1 MVDRARTDAA
11 EAKLP
16 GAGVIALRVWTVVG
30 AIIIGIALL
39 YVLGVLA
46 PVVEFLAVGSL
57 IAFIA
62 SPIVNALE
70 RKRIPRPVG
79 AFIGLAA
86 VILISLCV
94 IKVIVPIFVD
104 QVIEVLSRLPDQLQA
119 LSTWATQ
126 VAHDIEAF
134 SHSSWASGFDSMLQ
148 SVTNVASS
156 YVTQL
161 AGDLGR
167 GLFPVLSGFAS
178 QLFIIFLGLV
188 LAYWLALDYPKIH
201 REIATIVGEGH
212 EMSYRF
218 MVAILSRSVGGYMRS
233 MVITSFIDGL
243 LAFIGLLIIGHPYAA
258 LMGVLTGL
266 MHLIPVLGSWI
277 SAFAAT
283 LLALFYSPVLAF
295 WTIIVCMV
303 AQNVTDNVVSPKVM
317 QSSVQIHPAMNL
329 AALVVGS
336 TLMGAIGMV
345 VAIPLCAALK
355 GLFVF
360 YFEKS
365 TGRALVSY
373 DGAIFQGTPFRD
385 EHGNPVPAF
394 DALGDDTFV
403 QESELIPKDVAP
415 TGSAV
420 PRPDLENPWSKL
432 QFLHRSS
439 EGDAKDSKKP
449 ADTASHDKA
458 SKR

>member
-1 MVDRARTDAA
+1 MGARVRLDAV

-16 GAGVIALRVWTVVG
+16 GTRLLALRVWTVVG
-30 AIIIGIALL
+30 GIVIAIAVLN
-39 YVLGVLA
+39 VLGALA
-46 PVVEFLAVGSL
+46 PVIEFLAVGSL
-57 IAFIA
+57 IAFIE

-70 RKRIPRPVG
+70 RKGVPRAAG
-79 AFIGLAA
+79 AFIGLVA
-86 VILISLCV
+86 VILILFCV
-94 IKVIVPIFVD
+94 IMVIAPIFVD
-104 QVIEVLSRLPDQLQA
+104 QVLEVLSRLPSQLRS
-119 LSTWATQ
+119 LGDWAVQ
-126 VAHDIEAF
+126 VAQDFEAI
-134 SHSSWASGFDSMLQ
+134 SKSSWANELDSMFQ
-148 SVTNVASS
+148 SLANIASS

-161 AGDLGR
+161 AGDVGR
-167 GLFPVLSGFAS
+167 GLFPILSGFAS
-178 QLFIIFLGLV
+178 QLFIFFLGLV

-201 REIATIVGEGH
+201 REVGTIVGE
-212 EMSYRF
+212 ERETSYRF

-233 MVITSFIDGL
+233 MVITSFVNGV
-243 LAFIGLLIIGHPYAA
+243 LAFIGLLIAGHPYAA

-266 MHLIPVLGSWI
+266 LHLIPVLGPWI

-283 LLALFYSPVLAF
+283 LLALFYSPVLAV
-295 WTIIVCMV
+295 WTLIICMV

-365 TGRALVSY
+365 TGRALVAY

-385 EHGNPVPAF
+385 DDGEPVPAF
-394 DALGDDTFV
+394 DALGDDSFV
-403 QESELIPKDVAP
+403 QESELIDDDVAP

-432 QFLHRSS
+432 QFLHRSDGS
-439 EGDAKDSKKP
+439 DHEQK
-449 ADTASHDKA
+449 
-458 SKR
+458 

>member
-94 IKVIVPIFVD
+94 IMVIVPIFVD

-126 VAHDIEAF
+126 VAHDFEAF

-432 QFLHRSS
+432 QFLHRNS
-439 EGDAKDSKKP
+439 EADAKGEQKP
-449 ADTASHDKA
+449 ADTAPDDKT
-458 SKR
+458 SRD

>member
-1 MVDRARTDAA
+1 MGARVRLDAV

-16 GAGVIALRVWTVVG
+16 GTRLLALRVWTVVG
-30 AIIIGIALL
+30 GIVIAIAVLN
-39 YVLGVLA
+39 VLGALA
-46 PVVEFLAVGSL
+46 PVIEFLAVGSL
-57 IAFIA
+57 IAFIE

-70 RKRIPRPVG
+70 RKGVPRAAG
-79 AFIGLAA
+79 AFIGLVA
-86 VILISLCV
+86 VILILFCV
-94 IKVIVPIFVD
+94 IMVIAPILVD
-104 QVIEVLSRLPDQLQA
+104 QVLEVLSRLPSQLRS
-119 LSTWATQ
+119 LGDWAVQ
-126 VAHDIEAF
+126 IAQDFEAI
-134 SHSSWASGFDSMLQ
+134 SKSSWANELDSMFQ
-148 SVTNVASS
+148 SLANIASS

-161 AGDLGR
+161 AGDVGR
-167 GLFPVLSGFAS
+167 GLFPILSGFAS
-178 QLFIIFLGLV
+178 QLFIFFLGLV

-201 REIATIVGEGH
+201 REVGTIVGE
-212 EMSYRF
+212 ERETSYRF

-233 MVITSFIDGL
+233 MVITSFVNGV
-243 LAFIGLLIIGHPYAA
+243 LAFIGLLIAGHPYAA

-266 MHLIPVLGSWI
+266 LHLIPVLGPWI

-283 LLALFYSPVLAF
+283 LLALFYSPVLAI
-295 WTIIVCMV
+295 WTLIICMV

-365 TGRALVSY
+365 TGRALVAY

-385 EHGNPVPAF
+385 DDGEPVPAF
-394 DALGDDTFV
+394 DALGDDSFV
-403 QESELIPKDVAP
+403 QESELIDDDVAP
-415 TGSAV
+415 SGSAV

-432 QFLHRSS
+432 QFLHRSDGS
-439 EGDAKDSKKP
+439 DHEQK
-449 ADTASHDKA
+449 
-458 SKR
+458 

>member
-1 MVDRARTDAA
+1 MFQS
-11 EAKLP
+11 
-16 GAGVIALRVWTVVG
+16 
-30 AIIIGIALL
+30 
-39 YVLGVLA
+39 LA
-46 PVVEFLAVGSL
+46 N
-57 IAFIA
+57 I
-62 SPIVNALE
+62 
-70 RKRIPRPVG
+70 
-79 AFIGLAA
+79 
-86 VILISLCV
+86 
-94 IKVIVPIFVD
+94 
-104 QVIEVLSRLPDQLQA
+104 
-119 LSTWATQ
+119 
-126 VAHDIEAF
+126 
-134 SHSSWASGFDSMLQ
+134 
-148 SVTNVASS
+148 ASS

-161 AGDLGR
+161 AGDVGR
-167 GLFPVLSGFAS
+167 GLFPILSGFAS
-178 QLFIIFLGLV
+178 QLFIFFLGLV

-201 REIATIVGEGH
+201 REVGTIVGE
-212 EMSYRF
+212 ERETSYRF

-233 MVITSFIDGL
+233 MVITSFVNGV
-243 LAFIGLLIIGHPYAA
+243 LAFIGLLIAGHPYAA

-266 MHLIPVLGSWI
+266 LHLIPVLGPWI

-283 LLALFYSPVLAF
+283 LLALFYSPVLAV
-295 WTIIVCMV
+295 WTLIICMV

-365 TGRALVSY
+365 TGRALVAY

-385 EHGNPVPAF
+385 DDGEPVPAF
-394 DALGDDTFV
+394 DALGDDSFV
-403 QESELIPKDVAP
+403 QESELIDDDVAP

-432 QFLHRSS
+432 QFLHRSDGS
-439 EGDAKDSKKP
+439 DHEQK
-449 ADTASHDKA
+449 
-458 SKR
+458 

>member
-1 MVDRARTDAA
+1 MGARVRLDAV

-16 GAGVIALRVWTVVG
+16 GTRLLALRVWTVVG
-30 AIIIGIALL
+30 GIVIAIAVLN
-39 YVLGVLA
+39 VLGALA
-46 PVVEFLAVGSL
+46 PVIEFLAVGSL
-57 IAFIA
+57 IAFIE

-70 RKRIPRPVG
+70 RKGVPRAAG
-79 AFIGLAA
+79 AFIGLVA
-86 VILISLCV
+86 VILILFCV
-94 IKVIVPIFVD
+94 IMVIAPIFVD
-104 QVIEVLSRLPDQLQA
+104 QVLEVLSRLPSQLRS
-119 LSTWATQ
+119 LGDWAVQ
-126 VAHDIEAF
+126 IAQDFEAI
-134 SHSSWASGFDSMLQ
+134 SKSSWANELDSMFQ
-148 SVTNVASS
+148 SLANIASS

-161 AGDLGR
+161 AGDVGR
-167 GLFPVLSGFAS
+167 GLFPILSGFAS
-178 QLFIIFLGLV
+178 QLFIFFLGLV

-201 REIATIVGEGH
+201 REVGTIVGE
-212 EMSYRF
+212 ERETSYRF

-233 MVITSFIDGL
+233 MVITSFVNGV
-243 LAFIGLLIIGHPYAA
+243 LAFIGLLIAGHPYAA

-266 MHLIPVLGSWI
+266 LHLIPVLGPWI

-283 LLALFYSPVLAF
+283 LLALFYSPVLAI
-295 WTIIVCMV
+295 WTLIICMV

-365 TGRALVSY
+365 TGRALVAY

-385 EHGNPVPAF
+385 DDGEPVPAF
-394 DALGDDTFV
+394 DALGDDSFV
-403 QESELIPKDVAP
+403 QESELIDDDVAP
-415 TGSAV
+415 SGSAV

-432 QFLHRSS
+432 QFLHRSDGS
-439 EGDAKDSKKP
+439 DHEQK
-449 ADTASHDKA
+449 
-458 SKR
+458 

>member
-1 MVDRARTDAA
+1 MGARVRLDAV

-16 GAGVIALRVWTVVG
+16 GTRLLALRVWTVVG
-30 AIIIGIALL
+30 GIVIAIAVLN
-39 YVLGVLA
+39 VLGALA
-46 PVVEFLAVGSL
+46 PVIEFLAVGSL
-57 IAFIA
+57 IAFIE

-70 RKRIPRPVG
+70 RKGVPRAAG
-79 AFIGLAA
+79 AFIGLVA
-86 VILISLCV
+86 VILILFCV
-94 IKVIVPIFVD
+94 IMVIAPIFVD
-104 QVIEVLSRLPDQLQA
+104 QVLEVLSRLPSQLRS
-119 LSTWATQ
+119 LGDWAVQ
-126 VAHDIEAF
+126 VAQDFEAI
-134 SHSSWASGFDSMLQ
+134 SKSSWANELDSMFQ
-148 SVTNVASS
+148 SLANIASS

-161 AGDLGR
+161 AGDVGR
-167 GLFPVLSGFAS
+167 GLFPILSGFAS
-178 QLFIIFLGLV
+178 QLFIFFLGLV

-201 REIATIVGEGH
+201 REVGTIVGE
-212 EMSYRF
+212 ERETSYRF

-233 MVITSFIDGL
+233 MVITSFVNGV
-243 LAFIGLLIIGHPYAA
+243 LAFIGLLIAGHPYAA

-266 MHLIPVLGSWI
+266 LHLIPVLGPWI

-283 LLALFYSPVLAF
+283 LLALFYSPVLAI
-295 WTIIVCMV
+295 WTLIICMV

-365 TGRALVSY
+365 TGRALVAY

-385 EHGNPVPAF
+385 DDGEPVPAF
-394 DALGDDTFV
+394 DALGDDSFV
-403 QESELIPKDVAP
+403 QESELIDDDVAP
-415 TGSAV
+415 SGSAV

-432 QFLHRSS
+432 QFLHRSDGS
-439 EGDAKDSKKP
+439 DQEQK
-449 ADTASHDKA
+449 
-458 SKR
+458 

>member
-1 MVDRARTDAA
+1 MGARVRLDAV

-16 GAGVIALRVWTVVG
+16 GTRLLALRVWTVVG
-30 AIIIGIALL
+30 GIVIAIAVLN
-39 YVLGVLA
+39 VLGALA
-46 PVVEFLAVGSL
+46 PVIEFLAVGSL
-57 IAFIA
+57 IAFIE

-70 RKRIPRPVG
+70 RKGVPRAAG
-79 AFIGLAA
+79 AFIGLVA
-86 VILISLCV
+86 VILILFCV
-94 IKVIVPIFVD
+94 IMVIAPIFVD
-104 QVIEVLSRLPDQLQA
+104 QVLEVLSRLPSQLRS
-119 LSTWATQ
+119 LGDWAVQ
-126 VAHDIEAF
+126 IAQDFEAI
-134 SHSSWASGFDSMLQ
+134 SKSSWANELDSMFQ
-148 SVTNVASS
+148 SLANIASS

-161 AGDLGR
+161 AGDVGR
-167 GLFPVLSGFAS
+167 GLFPILSGFAS
-178 QLFIIFLGLV
+178 QLFIFFLGLV

-201 REIATIVGEGH
+201 REVGTIVGE
-212 EMSYRF
+212 ERETSYRF

-233 MVITSFIDGL
+233 MVITSFVNGV
-243 LAFIGLLIIGHPYAA
+243 LAFIGLLIAGHPYAA

-266 MHLIPVLGSWI
+266 LHLIPVLGPWI

-283 LLALFYSPVLAF
+283 LLALFYSPVLAI
-295 WTIIVCMV
+295 WTLIICMV

-385 EHGNPVPAF
+385 EDGEPVPAF
-394 DALGDDTFV
+394 DALGDDSFV
-403 QESELIPKDVAP
+403 QESELIDDDVAP

-432 QFLHRSS
+432 QFLHRSDGS
-439 EGDAKDSKKP
+439 DHEQK
-449 ADTASHDKA
+449 
-458 SKR
+458 

>member
-1 MVDRARTDAA
+1 MGARVRLDAV

-16 GAGVIALRVWTVVG
+16 GTRLLALRVWTVVG
-30 AIIIGIALL
+30 GIVIAIAVLN
-39 YVLGVLA
+39 VLGALA
-46 PVVEFLAVGSL
+46 PVIEFLAVGSL
-57 IAFIA
+57 IAFIE

-70 RKRIPRPVG
+70 RKGVPRAAG
-79 AFIGLAA
+79 AFIGLVA
-86 VILISLCV
+86 VILILFCV
-94 IKVIVPIFVD
+94 IMVIAPIFVD
-104 QVIEVLSRLPDQLQA
+104 QVLEVLSRLPSQLRS
-119 LSTWATQ
+119 LGDWAVQ
-126 VAHDIEAF
+126 IAQDFEAI
-134 SHSSWASGFDSMLQ
+134 SKSSWANELDSMFQ
-148 SVTNVASS
+148 SLANVASS

-161 AGDLGR
+161 AGDVGR
-167 GLFPVLSGFAS
+167 GLFPILSGFAS
-178 QLFIIFLGLV
+178 QLFIFFLGLV

-201 REIATIVGEGH
+201 REVGTIVGE
-212 EMSYRF
+212 ERETSYRF

-233 MVITSFIDGL
+233 MVITSFVNGV
-243 LAFIGLLIIGHPYAA
+243 LAFIGLLIAGHPYAA

-266 MHLIPVLGSWI
+266 LHLIPVLGPWI

-283 LLALFYSPVLAF
+283 LLALFYSPMLAV
-295 WTIIVCMV
+295 WTLIICMV

-365 TGRALVSY
+365 TGRALVAY

-385 EHGNPVPAF
+385 EDGEPVPAF
-394 DALGDDTFV
+394 DALGDDSFV
-403 QESELIPKDVAP
+403 QESELIDDDVAP

-432 QFLHRSS
+432 QFLHRSDGS
-439 EGDAKDSKKP
+439 DHEQK
-449 ADTASHDKA
+449 
-458 SKR
+458 

>member
-1 MVDRARTDAA
+1 MGARVRLDAV

-16 GAGVIALRVWTVVG
+16 GTRLLALRVWTVVG
-30 AIIIGIALL
+30 GIVIAIAVLN
-39 YVLGVLA
+39 VLGVLA
-46 PVVEFLAVGSL
+46 PVIEFLAVGSL
-57 IAFIA
+57 IAFIE

-70 RKRIPRPVG
+70 RKGVPRAAG
-79 AFIGLAA
+79 AFIGLVA
-86 VILISLCV
+86 VILILFCV
-94 IKVIVPIFVD
+94 IMVIAPIFVD
-104 QVIEVLSRLPDQLQA
+104 QVLEVLSRLPSQLRS
-119 LSTWATQ
+119 LGDWAVQ
-126 VAHDIEAF
+126 VAQDFEAI
-134 SHSSWASGFDSMLQ
+134 SKSSWANELDSMFQ
-148 SVTNVASS
+148 SLANIASS

-161 AGDLGR
+161 AGDVGR
-167 GLFPVLSGFAS
+167 GLFPILSGFAS
-178 QLFIIFLGLV
+178 QLFIFFLGLV

-201 REIATIVGEGH
+201 REVGTIVGE
-212 EMSYRF
+212 ERETSYRF

-233 MVITSFIDGL
+233 MVITSFVNGV
-243 LAFIGLLIIGHPYAA
+243 LAFIGLLIAGHPYAA

-266 MHLIPVLGSWI
+266 LHLIPVLGPWI

-283 LLALFYSPVLAF
+283 LLALFYSPVLAV
-295 WTIIVCMV
+295 WTLIICMV

-365 TGRALVSY
+365 TGRALVAY

-385 EHGNPVPAF
+385 DDGEPVPAF
-394 DALGDDTFV
+394 DALGDDSFV
-403 QESELIPKDVAP
+403 QESELIDDDVAP

-432 QFLHRSS
+432 QFLHRSDGS
-439 EGDAKDSKKP
+439 DHEQK
-449 ADTASHDKA
+449 
-458 SKR
+458 

>member
-1 MVDRARTDAA
+1 MGARVRLDAV

-16 GAGVIALRVWTVVG
+16 GTGLLALRVWTVVG
-30 AIIIGIALL
+30 GIVIAIAVLN
-39 YVLGVLA
+39 VLGALA
-46 PVVEFLAVGSL
+46 PVIEFLAVGSL
-57 IAFIA
+57 IAFIE

-70 RKRIPRPVG
+70 RKGVPRAAG
-79 AFIGLAA
+79 ALIGLVA
-86 VILISLCV
+86 VILILFCV
-94 IKVIVPIFVD
+94 IMVIGPIFVD
-104 QVIEVLSRLPDQLQA
+104 QVLEVLSRLPSQLRS
-119 LSTWATQ
+119 LGDWAVQ
-126 VAHDIEAF
+126 VAQDFEAI
-134 SHSSWASGFDSMLQ
+134 SRSSWANELDSMFQ
-148 SVTNVASS
+148 SLANVASS

-161 AGDLGR
+161 AGDVGR
-167 GLFPVLSGFAS
+167 GLFPILSGFAS
-178 QLFIIFLGLV
+178 QLFIFFLGLV

-201 REIATIVGEGH
+201 REVGTIVGE
-212 EMSYRF
+212 ERETSYRF

-233 MVITSFIDGL
+233 MVITSFVNGV
-243 LAFIGLLIIGHPYAA
+243 LAFIGLLIAGHPYAA

-266 MHLIPVLGSWI
+266 LHLIPVLGPWI

-283 LLALFYSPVLAF
+283 LLALFYSPMLAV
-295 WTIIVCMV
+295 WTLIICMV

-365 TGRALVSY
+365 TGRALVAY

-385 EHGNPVPAF
+385 EDGEPVPAF
-394 DALGDDTFV
+394 DALGDDSFV
-403 QESELIPKDVAP
+403 QESELIDDDVAP

-432 QFLHRSS
+432 QFLHRSDGS
-439 EGDAKDSKKP
+439 GQEQK
-449 ADTASHDKA
+449 
-458 SKR
+458 

>member
-1 MVDRARTDAA
+1 MSARVRLDAV

-16 GAGVIALRVWTVVG
+16 GTRLLALRVWTVVG
-30 AIIIGIALL
+30 GIVIAIAVLN
-39 YVLGVLA
+39 VLGALA
-46 PVVEFLAVGSL
+46 PVIEFLAVGSL
-57 IAFIA
+57 IAFIE

-70 RKRIPRPVG
+70 RKGVPRAAG
-79 AFIGLAA
+79 AFIGLVA
-86 VILISLCV
+86 VILILFCV
-94 IKVIVPIFVD
+94 IMVIAPIFVD
-104 QVIEVLSRLPDQLQA
+104 QVLEVLSRLPSQLRS
-119 LSTWATQ
+119 LGDWAVQ
-126 VAHDIEAF
+126 VAQDFEAI
-134 SHSSWASGFDSMLQ
+134 SKSSWANELDSMFQ
-148 SVTNVASS
+148 SLANIASS

-161 AGDLGR
+161 AGDVGR
-167 GLFPVLSGFAS
+167 GLFPILSGFAS
-178 QLFIIFLGLV
+178 QLFIFFLGLV

-201 REIATIVGEGH
+201 REVGTIVGE
-212 EMSYRF
+212 ERETSYRF

-233 MVITSFIDGL
+233 MVITSFVNGV
-243 LAFIGLLIIGHPYAA
+243 LAFIGLLIAGHPYAA

-266 MHLIPVLGSWI
+266 LHLIPVLGPWI

-283 LLALFYSPVLAF
+283 LLALFYSPVLAI
-295 WTIIVCMV
+295 WTLIICMV

-385 EHGNPVPAF
+385 DDGEPVPAF
-394 DALGDDTFV
+394 DALGDDSFV
-403 QESELIPKDVAP
+403 QESELIDDDVAP

-432 QFLHRSS
+432 QFLHRSDGS
-439 EGDAKDSKKP
+439 DHEQK
-449 ADTASHDKA
+449 
-458 SKR
+458 

>member
-1 MVDRARTDAA
+1 MGARVRLDAV

-16 GAGVIALRVWTVVG
+16 GTRLLALRVWTVVG
-30 AIIIGIALL
+30 GIVIAIAVLN
-39 YVLGVLA
+39 VLGALA
-46 PVVEFLAVGSL
+46 PVIEFLAVGSL
-57 IAFIA
+57 IAFIE

-70 RKRIPRPVG
+70 RKGVPRAAG
-79 AFIGLAA
+79 AFIGLVA
-86 VILISLCV
+86 VILILFCV
-94 IKVIVPIFVD
+94 IMVIAPIFVD
-104 QVIEVLSRLPDQLQA
+104 QVLEVLSRLPSQLRS
-119 LSTWATQ
+119 LGDWAVQ
-126 VAHDIEAF
+126 VAQDFEAI
-134 SHSSWASGFDSMLQ
+134 SKSSWANELDSMFQ
-148 SVTNVASS
+148 SLANIASS

-161 AGDLGR
+161 AGDVGR
-167 GLFPVLSGFAS
+167 GLFPILSGFAS
-178 QLFIIFLGLV
+178 QLFIFFLGLV

-201 REIATIVGEGH
+201 REVGTIVGE
-212 EMSYRF
+212 ERETSYRF

-233 MVITSFIDGL
+233 MVITSFVNGV
-243 LAFIGLLIIGHPYAA
+243 LAFIGLLIAGHPYAA

-266 MHLIPVLGSWI
+266 LHLIPVLGPWI

-283 LLALFYSPVLAF
+283 LLALFYSPVLAI
-295 WTIIVCMV
+295 WTLIICMV

-365 TGRALVSY
+365 TGRALVAY

-385 EHGNPVPAF
+385 EDGEPVPAF
-394 DALGDDTFV
+394 DALGDDSFV
-403 QESELIPKDVAP
+403 QESELIDDDVAP

-432 QFLHRSS
+432 QFLHRSDGS
-439 EGDAKDSKKP
+439 DHEQK
-449 ADTASHDKA
+449 
-458 SKR
+458 

>member
-70 RKRIPRPVG
+70 RKHVPRPVG
-79 AFIGLAA
+79 AFIGLTA
-86 VILISLCV
+86 VLLILLCV
-94 IKVIVPIFVD
+94 IMVIVPIFVD

-119 LSTWATQ
+119 LTTWATQ
-126 VAHDIEAF
+126 VAHDFEAF
-134 SHSSWASGFDSMLQ
+134 SHSSWASGLDSMLQ
-148 SVTNVASS
+148 SLTNVASS

-178 QLFIIFLGLV
+178 QLFIFFLGLV

-243 LAFIGLLIIGHPYAA
+243 LAFIGLLIVGHPYAA

-283 LLALFYSPVLAF
+283 LLALFYSPILAF
-295 WTIIVCMV
+295 WTIIICMV

-373 DGAIFQGTPFRD
+373 DGAIFQGTPYRD

-432 QFLHRSS
+432 QFLHRNS
-439 EGDAKDSKKP
+439 EADAKGEQKP
-449 ADTASHDKA
+449 ADTAPDDKT
-458 SKR
+458 SRD

>member
-1 MVDRARTDAA
+1 MGARVRLDAV

-16 GAGVIALRVWTVVG
+16 GTRLLALRVWTVVG
-30 AIIIGIALL
+30 GIVIAIAVLN
-39 YVLGVLA
+39 VLGALA
-46 PVVEFLAVGSL
+46 PVIEFLAVGSL
-57 IAFIA
+57 IAFIE

-70 RKRIPRPVG
+70 RKGVPRAAG
-79 AFIGLAA
+79 AFIGLVA
-86 VILISLCV
+86 VILILFCV
-94 IKVIVPIFVD
+94 IMVIAPIFVE
-104 QVIEVLSRLPDQLQA
+104 QVLEVLSRLPSQLRS
-119 LSTWATQ
+119 LGDWAVQ
-126 VAHDIEAF
+126 VAQDFEAI
-134 SHSSWASGFDSMLQ
+134 SKSSWANELDSMFQ
-148 SVTNVASS
+148 SLANIASS

-161 AGDLGR
+161 AGDVGR
-167 GLFPVLSGFAS
+167 GLFPILSGFAS
-178 QLFIIFLGLV
+178 QLFIFFLGLV

-201 REIATIVGEGH
+201 REVGTIVGE
-212 EMSYRF
+212 ERETSYRF

-233 MVITSFIDGL
+233 MVITSFVNGV
-243 LAFIGLLIIGHPYAA
+243 LAFIGLLIAGHPYAA

-266 MHLIPVLGSWI
+266 LHLIPVLGPWI

-283 LLALFYSPVLAF
+283 LLALFYSPVLAV
-295 WTIIVCMV
+295 WTLIICMV

-365 TGRALVSY
+365 TGRALVAY

-385 EHGNPVPAF
+385 DDGEPVPAF
-394 DALGDDTFV
+394 DALGDDSFV
-403 QESELIPKDVAP
+403 QESELIDDDVAP
-415 TGSAV
+415 SGSAV

-432 QFLHRSS
+432 QFLHRSGS
-439 EGDAKDSKKP
+439 GEDEQK
-449 ADTASHDKA
+449 
-458 SKR
+458 

>member
-1 MVDRARTDAA
+1 MGARVRLDAV

-16 GAGVIALRVWTVVG
+16 GTRLLALRVWTVVG
-30 AIIIGIALL
+30 GIVIAIAVLN
-39 YVLGVLA
+39 VLGALA
-46 PVVEFLAVGSL
+46 PVIEFLAVGSL
-57 IAFIA
+57 IAFIE

-70 RKRIPRPVG
+70 RKGVPRAAG
-79 AFIGLAA
+79 AFIGLVA
-86 VILISLCV
+86 VILILFCV
-94 IKVIVPIFVD
+94 IMVIAPIFVD
-104 QVIEVLSRLPDQLQA
+104 QVLEVLSRLPSQLRS
-119 LSTWATQ
+119 LGDWAVQ
-126 VAHDIEAF
+126 IAQDFEAI
-134 SHSSWASGFDSMLQ
+134 SKSSWANELDSMFQ
-148 SVTNVASS
+148 SLANIASS

-161 AGDLGR
+161 AGDVGR
-167 GLFPVLSGFAS
+167 GLFPILSGFAS
-178 QLFIIFLGLV
+178 QLFIFFLGLV

-201 REIATIVGEGH
+201 REVGTIVGE
-212 EMSYRF
+212 ERETSYRF

-233 MVITSFIDGL
+233 MVITSFVNGV
-243 LAFIGLLIIGHPYAA
+243 LAFIGLLIAGHPYAA

-266 MHLIPVLGSWI
+266 LHLIPVLGPWI

-283 LLALFYSPVLAF
+283 LLALFYSPVLAI
-295 WTIIVCMV
+295 WTLIICMV

-385 EHGNPVPAF
+385 DDGEPVPAF
-394 DALGDDTFV
+394 DALGDDSFV
-403 QESELIPKDVAP
+403 QESELIDDDVAP

-432 QFLHRSS
+432 QFLHRSDGS
-439 EGDAKDSKKP
+439 DHEQK
-449 ADTASHDKA
+449 
-458 SKR
+458 

>member
-1 MVDRARTDAA
+1 MGARVRLDAV

-16 GAGVIALRVWTVVG
+16 GTRLLALRVWTVVG
-30 AIIIGIALL
+30 GIVIAIAVLN
-39 YVLGVLA
+39 VLGVLA
-46 PVVEFLAVGSL
+46 PVIEFLAVGSL
-57 IAFIA
+57 IAFIE

-70 RKRIPRPVG
+70 RKGVPRAAG
-79 AFIGLAA
+79 AFIGLVA
-86 VILISLCV
+86 VILILFCV
-94 IKVIVPIFVD
+94 IMVIAPIFVD
-104 QVIEVLSRLPDQLQA
+104 QVLEVLSRLPSQLRS
-119 LSTWATQ
+119 LGDWAVQ
-126 VAHDIEAF
+126 VAQDFEAI
-134 SHSSWASGFDSMLQ
+134 SKSSWANELDSMFQ
-148 SVTNVASS
+148 SLANIASS

-161 AGDLGR
+161 AGDVGR
-167 GLFPVLSGFAS
+167 GLFPILSGFAS
-178 QLFIIFLGLV
+178 QLFIFFLGLV

-201 REIATIVGEGH
+201 REVGTIVGE
-212 EMSYRF
+212 ERETSYRF
-218 MVAILSRSVGGYMRS
+218 MVTILSRSVGGYMRS
-233 MVITSFIDGL
+233 MVITSFVNGV
-243 LAFIGLLIIGHPYAA
+243 LAFIGLLIAGHPYAA

-266 MHLIPVLGSWI
+266 LHLIPVLGPWI

-283 LLALFYSPVLAF
+283 LLALFYSPVLAV
-295 WTIIVCMV
+295 WTLIICMV

-365 TGRALVSY
+365 TGRALVAY

-385 EHGNPVPAF
+385 DDGEPVPAF
-394 DALGDDTFV
+394 DALGDDSFV
-403 QESELIPKDVAP
+403 QESELIDDDVAP
-415 TGSAV
+415 SGSAV

-432 QFLHRSS
+432 QFLHRSGS
-439 EGDAKDSKKP
+439 GEDEQK
-449 ADTASHDKA
+449 
-458 SKR
+458 

>member
-1 MVDRARTDAA
+1 MGARVRLDAV

-16 GAGVIALRVWTVVG
+16 GTRLLALRVWTVVG
-30 AIIIGIALL
+30 GIVIAIAVLN
-39 YVLGVLA
+39 VLGALA
-46 PVVEFLAVGSL
+46 PVIEFLAVGSL
-57 IAFIA
+57 IAFIE

-70 RKRIPRPVG
+70 RKGVPRAAG
-79 AFIGLAA
+79 AFIGLVA
-86 VILISLCV
+86 VILILFCV
-94 IKVIVPIFVD
+94 IMVIAPIFVD
-104 QVIEVLSRLPDQLQA
+104 QVLEVLSRLPSQLRS
-119 LSTWATQ
+119 LGDWAVQ
-126 VAHDIEAF
+126 IAQDFEAI
-134 SHSSWASGFDSMLQ
+134 SKSSWANELDSMFQ
-148 SVTNVASS
+148 SLANIASS

-161 AGDLGR
+161 AGDVGR
-167 GLFPVLSGFAS
+167 GLFPILSGFAS
-178 QLFIIFLGLV
+178 QLFIFFLGLV

-201 REIATIVGEGH
+201 REVGTIVGE
-212 EMSYRF
+212 ERETSYRF

-233 MVITSFIDGL
+233 MVITSFVNGV
-243 LAFIGLLIIGHPYAA
+243 LAFIGLLIAGHPYAA

-266 MHLIPVLGSWI
+266 LHLIPVLGPWI

-283 LLALFYSPVLAF
+283 LLALFYSPVLAI
-295 WTIIVCMV
+295 WTLIICMV

-355 GLFVF
+355 GLFIF

-365 TGRALVSY
+365 TGRALVAY

-385 EHGNPVPAF
+385 DDGEPVPAF
-394 DALGDDTFV
+394 DALGDDSFV
-403 QESELIPKDVAP
+403 QESELIDDDVAP

-432 QFLHRSS
+432 QFLHRSDGS
-439 EGDAKDSKKP
+439 DHEQK
-449 ADTASHDKA
+449 
-458 SKR
+458 

>member
-1 MVDRARTDAA
+1 MGARVRLDAV

-16 GAGVIALRVWTVVG
+16 GTRLLALRVWTVVG
-30 AIIIGIALL
+30 GIVIAIAVLN
-39 YVLGVLA
+39 VLGALA
-46 PVVEFLAVGSL
+46 PVIEFLAVGSL
-57 IAFIA
+57 IAFIE

-70 RKRIPRPVG
+70 RKGVPRAAG
-79 AFIGLAA
+79 AFIGLVA
-86 VILISLCV
+86 VILILFCV
-94 IKVIVPIFVD
+94 IMVIAPIFVD
-104 QVIEVLSRLPDQLQA
+104 QVLEVLSRLPSQLRS
-119 LSTWATQ
+119 LGDWAVQ
-126 VAHDIEAF
+126 VAQDFEAI
-134 SHSSWASGFDSMLQ
+134 SKSSWANELDSMFQ
-148 SVTNVASS
+148 SLANIASS

-161 AGDLGR
+161 AGDVGR
-167 GLFPVLSGFAS
+167 GLFPILSGFAS
-178 QLFIIFLGLV
+178 QLFIFFLGLV

-201 REIATIVGEGH
+201 REVATIVGE
-212 EMSYRF
+212 ERETSYRF

-233 MVITSFIDGL
+233 MVITSFVNGV
-243 LAFIGLLIIGHPYAA
+243 LAFIGLLIAGHPYAA

-266 MHLIPVLGSWI
+266 LHLIPVLGPWI

-283 LLALFYSPVLAF
+283 LLALFYSPVLAI
-295 WTIIVCMV
+295 WTLIICMV

-385 EHGNPVPAF
+385 EDGEPVPAF
-394 DALGDDTFV
+394 DALGDDSFV
-403 QESELIPKDVAP
+403 QESELIDDDVAP

-432 QFLHRSS
+432 QFLHRSDGS
-439 EGDAKDSKKP
+439 DHEQK
-449 ADTASHDKA
+449 
-458 SKR
+458 

>member
-1 MVDRARTDAA
+1 MGARVRLDAV

-16 GAGVIALRVWTVVG
+16 GTRLLALRVWTVVG
-30 AIIIGIALL
+30 GIVIAIAVLN
-39 YVLGVLA
+39 VLGALA
-46 PVVEFLAVGSL
+46 PVIEFLAVGSL
-57 IAFIA
+57 IAFIE

-70 RKRIPRPVG
+70 RKGVPRAAG
-79 AFIGLAA
+79 AFIGLVA
-86 VILISLCV
+86 VILILFCV
-94 IKVIVPIFVD
+94 IMVIAPIFVD
-104 QVIEVLSRLPDQLQA
+104 QVLEVLSRLPSQLRS
-119 LSTWATQ
+119 LGDWAVQ
-126 VAHDIEAF
+126 IAQDFEAI
-134 SHSSWASGFDSMLQ
+134 SKSSWANELDSMFQ
-148 SVTNVASS
+148 SLANIASS

-161 AGDLGR
+161 AGDVGR
-167 GLFPVLSGFAS
+167 GLFPILSGFAS
-178 QLFIIFLGLV
+178 QLFIFFLGLV

-201 REIATIVGEGH
+201 REVGTIVGE
-212 EMSYRF
+212 ERETSYRF

-233 MVITSFIDGL
+233 MVITSFVNGV
-243 LAFIGLLIIGHPYAA
+243 LAFIGLLIAGHPYAA

-266 MHLIPVLGSWI
+266 LHLIPVLGPWI

-283 LLALFYSPVLAF
+283 LLALFYSPVLAI
-295 WTIIVCMV
+295 WTLIICMV

-365 TGRALVSY
+365 TGRALVAY

-385 EHGNPVPAF
+385 DDGEPVPAF
-394 DALGDDTFV
+394 DALGDDSFV
-403 QESELIPKDVAP
+403 QESELIDDDVAP

-432 QFLHRSS
+432 QFLHRSDGS
-439 EGDAKDSKKP
+439 DHEQK
-449 ADTASHDKA
+449 
-458 SKR
+458 

>member
-1 MVDRARTDAA
+1 MGARVRLDAV

-16 GAGVIALRVWTVVG
+16 GTRLLALRVWTVVG
-30 AIIIGIALL
+30 GIVIAIAVLN
-39 YVLGVLA
+39 VLGALA
-46 PVVEFLAVGSL
+46 PVIEFLAVGSL
-57 IAFIA
+57 IAFIE

-70 RKRIPRPVG
+70 HKGVPRAAG
-79 AFIGLAA
+79 AFIGLVA
-86 VILISLCV
+86 VILILFCIIMV
-94 IKVIVPIFVD
+94 IAPIFVD
-104 QVIEVLSRLPDQLQA
+104 QVLEVLSRLPSQLRS
-119 LSTWATQ
+119 LGDWAVQ
-126 VAHDIEAF
+126 VAQDFEAI
-134 SHSSWASGFDSMLQ
+134 SKSSWANELDSMFQ
-148 SVTNVASS
+148 SLANIASS

-161 AGDLGR
+161 AGDVGR
-167 GLFPVLSGFAS
+167 GLFPILSGFAS
-178 QLFIIFLGLV
+178 QLFIFFLGLV

-201 REIATIVGEGH
+201 REVGTIVGE
-212 EMSYRF
+212 ERETSYRF

-233 MVITSFIDGL
+233 MVITSFVNGV
-243 LAFIGLLIIGHPYAA
+243 LAFIGLLIAGHPYAA

-266 MHLIPVLGSWI
+266 LHLIPVLGPWI

-283 LLALFYSPVLAF
+283 LLALFYSPVLAI
-295 WTIIVCMV
+295 WTLIICMV

-385 EHGNPVPAF
+385 DDGEPVPAF
-394 DALGDDTFV
+394 DALGDDSFV
-403 QESELIPKDVAP
+403 QESELIDDDVAP

-432 QFLHRSS
+432 QFLHRSDGS
-439 EGDAKDSKKP
+439 DHEQK
-449 ADTASHDKA
+449 
-458 SKR
+458 

>member
-1 MVDRARTDAA
+1 MGARVRLDAV

-16 GAGVIALRVWTVVG
+16 GTRLLALRVWTVVG
-30 AIIIGIALL
+30 GIVIAIAVLN
-39 YVLGVLA
+39 VLGILA
-46 PVVEFLAVGSL
+46 PVIEFLAVGSL
-57 IAFIA
+57 IAFIE

-70 RKRIPRPVG
+70 RKGVPRAAG
-79 AFIGLAA
+79 AFIGLVA
-86 VILISLCV
+86 VILILFCV
-94 IKVIVPIFVD
+94 IMVIAPIFFD
-104 QVIEVLSRLPDQLQA
+104 QVLEVLSRLPSQLRS
-119 LSTWATQ
+119 LGDWAVQ
-126 VAHDIEAF
+126 VAQDFEAI
-134 SHSSWASGFDSMLQ
+134 SKSSWANELDSMFQ
-148 SVTNVASS
+148 SLANIASS

-161 AGDLGR
+161 AGDVGR
-167 GLFPVLSGFAS
+167 GLFPILSGFAS
-178 QLFIIFLGLV
+178 QLFIFFLGLV

-201 REIATIVGEGH
+201 REVGTIVGE
-212 EMSYRF
+212 ERETSYRF

-233 MVITSFIDGL
+233 MVITSFVNGV
-243 LAFIGLLIIGHPYAA
+243 LAFIGLLIAGHPYAA

-266 MHLIPVLGSWI
+266 LHLIPVLGPWI

-283 LLALFYSPVLAF
+283 LLALFYSPVLAV
-295 WTIIVCMV
+295 WTLIICMV

-365 TGRALVSY
+365 TGRALVAY

-385 EHGNPVPAF
+385 EDGEPVPAF
-394 DALGDDTFV
+394 DALGDDSFV
-403 QESELIPKDVAP
+403 QESELIDDDVAP

-432 QFLHRSS
+432 QFLHRSDGS
-439 EGDAKDSKKP
+439 DQEQK
-449 ADTASHDKA
+449 
-458 SKR
+458 

>member
-1 MVDRARTDAA
+1 MGARVRLDAV

-16 GAGVIALRVWTVVG
+16 GTRLLALRVWTVVG
-30 AIIIGIALL
+30 GIVIAIAVLN
-39 YVLGVLA
+39 VLGALA
-46 PVVEFLAVGSL
+46 PVIEFLAVGSL
-57 IAFIA
+57 IAFIE

-70 RKRIPRPVG
+70 RKGVPRAAG
-79 AFIGLAA
+79 AFIGLVA
-86 VILISLCV
+86 VILILFCV
-94 IKVIVPIFVD
+94 IMVIAPIFVD
-104 QVIEVLSRLPDQLQA
+104 QVLEVLSRLPSQLRS
-119 LSTWATQ
+119 LGDWAVQ
-126 VAHDIEAF
+126 IAQDFEAI
-134 SHSSWASGFDSMLQ
+134 SKSSWANELDSMFQ
-148 SVTNVASS
+148 SLANIASS

-161 AGDLGR
+161 AGDVGR
-167 GLFPVLSGFAS
+167 GLFPILSGFAS
-178 QLFIIFLGLV
+178 QLFIFFLGLV

-201 REIATIVGEGH
+201 REVGTIVGE
-212 EMSYRF
+212 ERETSYRF

-233 MVITSFIDGL
+233 MVITSFVNGV
-243 LAFIGLLIIGHPYAA
+243 LAFIGLLIAGHPYAA

-266 MHLIPVLGSWI
+266 LHLIPVLGPWI

-283 LLALFYSPVLAF
+283 LLALFYSPVLAV
-295 WTIIVCMV
+295 WTLIICMV

-365 TGRALVSY
+365 TGRALVAY

-385 EHGNPVPAF
+385 DDGEPVPAF
-394 DALGDDTFV
+394 DALGDDSFV
-403 QESELIPKDVAP
+403 QESELIDDDVAP

-432 QFLHRSS
+432 QFLHRSDGS
-439 EGDAKDSKKP
+439 DHEQK
-449 ADTASHDKA
+449 
-458 SKR
+458 

>member
-1 MVDRARTDAA
+1 MGARVRLDAV

-16 GAGVIALRVWTVVG
+16 GTRLLALRVWTVVG
-30 AIIIGIALL
+30 GIVIAIAVLN
-39 YVLGVLA
+39 VLGVLA
-46 PVVEFLAVGSL
+46 PVIEFLAVGSL
-57 IAFIA
+57 IAFIE

-70 RKRIPRPVG
+70 RKGVPRAAG
-79 AFIGLAA
+79 AFIGLVA
-86 VILISLCV
+86 VILILFCV
-94 IKVIVPIFVD
+94 IMVIAPIFVD
-104 QVIEVLSRLPDQLQA
+104 QVLEVLSRLPSQLRS
-119 LSTWATQ
+119 LGDWAVQ
-126 VAHDIEAF
+126 VAQDFEAI
-134 SHSSWASGFDSMLQ
+134 SKSSWANELDSMFQ
-148 SVTNVASS
+148 SLANIASS

-161 AGDLGR
+161 AGDVGR
-167 GLFPVLSGFAS
+167 GLFPILSGFAS
-178 QLFIIFLGLV
+178 QLFIFFLGLV

-201 REIATIVGEGH
+201 REVGTIVGE
-212 EMSYRF
+212 ERETSYRF
-218 MVAILSRSVGGYMRS
+218 MVTILSRSVGGYMRS
-233 MVITSFIDGL
+233 MVITSFVNGV
-243 LAFIGLLIIGHPYAA
+243 LAFIGLLIAGHPYAA

-266 MHLIPVLGSWI
+266 LHLIPVLGPWI

-283 LLALFYSPVLAF
+283 LLALFYSPVLAV
-295 WTIIVCMV
+295 WTLIICMV

-365 TGRALVSY
+365 TGRALVAY

-385 EHGNPVPAF
+385 DDGEPVPAF
-394 DALGDDTFV
+394 DALGDDSFV
-403 QESELIPKDVAP
+403 QESELIDDDVAP
-415 TGSAV
+415 SGSAV

-432 QFLHRSS
+432 QFLHRSDGS
-439 EGDAKDSKKP
+439 DHEQK
-449 ADTASHDKA
+449 
-458 SKR
+458 

>member
-1 MVDRARTDAA
+1 MGTRVRLDAV

-16 GAGVIALRVWTVVG
+16 GTRLLALRVWTVVG
-30 AIIIGIALL
+30 GIVIAIAVLN
-39 YVLGVLA
+39 VLGALA
-46 PVVEFLAVGSL
+46 PVIEFLAVGSL
-57 IAFIA
+57 IAFIE

-70 RKRIPRPVG
+70 RKGVPRAAG
-79 AFIGLAA
+79 AFIGLVA
-86 VILISLCV
+86 VILILFCV
-94 IKVIVPIFVD
+94 IMVIAPIFVD
-104 QVIEVLSRLPDQLQA
+104 QVLEVLSRLPSQLRS
-119 LSTWATQ
+119 LGDWAVQ
-126 VAHDIEAF
+126 IAQDFEAI
-134 SHSSWASGFDSMLQ
+134 SKSSWANELDSMFQ
-148 SVTNVASS
+148 SLANIASS

-161 AGDLGR
+161 AGDVGR
-167 GLFPVLSGFAS
+167 GLFPILSGFAS
-178 QLFIIFLGLV
+178 QLFIFFLGLV

-201 REIATIVGEGH
+201 REVGTIVGE
-212 EMSYRF
+212 ERETSYRF

-233 MVITSFIDGL
+233 MVITSFVNGV
-243 LAFIGLLIIGHPYAA
+243 LAFIGLLIAGHPYAA

-266 MHLIPVLGSWI
+266 LHLIPVLGPWI

-283 LLALFYSPVLAF
+283 LLALFYSPVLAI
-295 WTIIVCMV
+295 WTLIICMV

-365 TGRALVSY
+365 TGRALVAY

-385 EHGNPVPAF
+385 DDGEPVPAF
-394 DALGDDTFV
+394 DALGDDSFV
-403 QESELIPKDVAP
+403 QESELIDDDVAP

-432 QFLHRSS
+432 QFLHRSDGS
-439 EGDAKDSKKP
+439 DHEQK
-449 ADTASHDKA
+449 
-458 SKR
+458 

>member
-1 MVDRARTDAA
+1 MGARVRLDAV

-16 GAGVIALRVWTVVG
+16 GTRLLALRVWTVVG
-30 AIIIGIALL
+30 GIVIAIAVLN
-39 YVLGVLA
+39 VLGALA
-46 PVVEFLAVGSL
+46 PVIEFLAVGSL
-57 IAFIA
+57 IAFIE

-70 RKRIPRPVG
+70 RKGVPRAAG
-79 AFIGLAA
+79 AFIGLVA
-86 VILISLCV
+86 VILILFCV
-94 IKVIVPIFVD
+94 IMVIAPIFVD
-104 QVIEVLSRLPDQLQA
+104 QVLEVLSRLPSQLRS
-119 LSTWATQ
+119 LGDWAVQ
-126 VAHDIEAF
+126 IAQDFEAI
-134 SHSSWASGFDSMLQ
+134 SKSSWANELDSMFQ
-148 SVTNVASS
+148 SLANIASS

-161 AGDLGR
+161 AGDVGR
-167 GLFPVLSGFAS
+167 GLFPILSGFAS
-178 QLFIIFLGLV
+178 QLFIFFLGLV

-201 REIATIVGEGH
+201 REVGTIVGE
-212 EMSYRF
+212 ERETSYRF

-233 MVITSFIDGL
+233 MVITSFVNGV
-243 LAFIGLLIIGHPYAA
+243 LAFIGLLIAGHPYAA

-266 MHLIPVLGSWI
+266 LHLIPVLGPWI

-283 LLALFYSPVLAF
+283 LLALFYSPVLAI
-295 WTIIVCMV
+295 WTLIICVV

-365 TGRALVSY
+365 TGRALVAY

-385 EHGNPVPAF
+385 DDGEPVPAF
-394 DALGDDTFV
+394 DALGDDSFV
-403 QESELIPKDVAP
+403 QESELIDDDVAP
-415 TGSAV
+415 SGSAV

-432 QFLHRSS
+432 QFLHRSDGS
-439 EGDAKDSKKP
+439 DHEQK
-449 ADTASHDKA
+449 
-458 SKR
+458 

>member
-1 MVDRARTDAA
+1 MGARVRLDAV

-16 GAGVIALRVWTVVG
+16 GTRLLALRVWTVVG
-30 AIIIGIALL
+30 GIVIAIAVLN
-39 YVLGVLA
+39 VLGVLA
-46 PVVEFLAVGSL
+46 PVIEFLAVGSL
-57 IAFIA
+57 IAFIE

-70 RKRIPRPVG
+70 RKGVPRAAS
-79 AFIGLAA
+79 AFIGLVA
-86 VILISLCV
+86 VILILFCV
-94 IKVIVPIFVD
+94 IMVIAPIFVD
-104 QVIEVLSRLPDQLQA
+104 QVLEVLSRLPSQLRS
-119 LSTWATQ
+119 LGDWAVQ
-126 VAHDIEAF
+126 VAQDFEAI
-134 SHSSWASGFDSMLQ
+134 SKSSWANELDSMFQ
-148 SVTNVASS
+148 SLANIASS

-161 AGDLGR
+161 AGDVGR
-167 GLFPVLSGFAS
+167 GLFPILSGFAS
-178 QLFIIFLGLV
+178 QLFIFFLGLV

-201 REIATIVGEGH
+201 REVGTIVGE
-212 EMSYRF
+212 ERETSYRF

-233 MVITSFIDGL
+233 MVITSFVNGV
-243 LAFIGLLIIGHPYAA
+243 LAFIGLLIAGHPYAA

-266 MHLIPVLGSWI
+266 LHLIPVLGPWI

-283 LLALFYSPVLAF
+283 LLALFYSPVLAV
-295 WTIIVCMV
+295 WTLIICMV

-365 TGRALVSY
+365 TGRALVAY

-385 EHGNPVPAF
+385 DDGEPVPAF
-394 DALGDDTFV
+394 DALGDDSFV
-403 QESELIPKDVAP
+403 QESELIDDDVAP
-415 TGSAV
+415 SGSAV

-432 QFLHRSS
+432 QFLHRSGS
-439 EGDAKDSKKP
+439 GEDEQK
-449 ADTASHDKA
+449 
-458 SKR
+458 

>member
-1 MVDRARTDAA
+1 MGARVRLDAV

-16 GAGVIALRVWTVVG
+16 GTRLLALRVWTVVG
-30 AIIIGIALL
+30 GIVIAIAVLN
-39 YVLGVLA
+39 VLGALA
-46 PVVEFLAVGSL
+46 PVIEFLAVGSL
-57 IAFIA
+57 IAFIE

-70 RKRIPRPVG
+70 RKGVPRAAG
-79 AFIGLAA
+79 AFIGLVA
-86 VILISLCV
+86 VILILFCV
-94 IKVIVPIFVD
+94 IMVIAPIFVD
-104 QVIEVLSRLPDQLQA
+104 QVLEVLSRLPSQLRS
-119 LSTWATQ
+119 LGDWAVQ
-126 VAHDIEAF
+126 VAQDFEAI
-134 SHSSWASGFDSMLQ
+134 SKSSWANELDSMFQ
-148 SVTNVASS
+148 SLANIASS

-161 AGDLGR
+161 AGDVGR
-167 GLFPVLSGFAS
+167 GLFPILSGFAS
-178 QLFIIFLGLV
+178 QLFIFFLGLV

-201 REIATIVGEGH
+201 REVGTIVGE
-212 EMSYRF
+212 ERETSYRF

-233 MVITSFIDGL
+233 MVITSFVNGV
-243 LAFIGLLIIGHPYAA
+243 LAFIGLLIAGHPYAA

-266 MHLIPVLGSWI
+266 LHLIPVLGPWI

-283 LLALFYSPVLAF
+283 LLALFYSPVLAV
-295 WTIIVCMV
+295 WTLIICMV

-365 TGRALVSY
+365 TGRALVAY

-385 EHGNPVPAF
+385 DDGEPVPAF
-394 DALGDDTFV
+394 DALGDDSFV
-403 QESELIPKDVAP
+403 QESELIDDDVAP
-415 TGSAV
+415 SGSAV

-432 QFLHRSS
+432 QFLHRSGS
-439 EGDAKDSKKP
+439 GEDEQK
-449 ADTASHDKA
+449 
-458 SKR
+458 

>member
-94 IKVIVPIFVD
+94 IMVIVPIFVD

-432 QFLHRSS
+432 QFLHRNS
-439 EGDAKDSKKP
+439 EADAKGEQKP
-449 ADTASHDKA
+449 ADTAPDDKT
-458 SKR
+458 SRD

>member
-1 MVDRARTDAA
+1 MGARVRLDAV

-16 GAGVIALRVWTVVG
+16 GTRLLALRVWTVVG
-30 AIIIGIALL
+30 GIVIAIAVLN
-39 YVLGVLA
+39 VLGALA
-46 PVVEFLAVGSL
+46 PVIEFLAVGSL
-57 IAFIA
+57 IAFIE

-70 RKRIPRPVG
+70 RKGVPRAAG
-79 AFIGLAA
+79 AFIGLVA
-86 VILISLCV
+86 VILILFCV
-94 IKVIVPIFVD
+94 IMVIAPIFVD
-104 QVIEVLSRLPDQLQA
+104 QVLEVLSRLPSQLRS
-119 LSTWATQ
+119 LGDWAVQ
-126 VAHDIEAF
+126 VAQDFEAI
-134 SHSSWASGFDSMLQ
+134 SKSSWANELDSMFQ
-148 SVTNVASS
+148 SLANIASS

-161 AGDLGR
+161 AGDVGR
-167 GLFPVLSGFAS
+167 GLFPILSGFAS
-178 QLFIIFLGLV
+178 QLFIFFLGLV

-201 REIATIVGEGH
+201 REVGTIVGE
-212 EMSYRF
+212 ERETSYRF

-233 MVITSFIDGL
+233 MVITSFVNGV
-243 LAFIGLLIIGHPYAA
+243 LAFIGLLIAGHPYAA

-266 MHLIPVLGSWI
+266 LHLIPVLGPWI

-283 LLALFYSPVLAF
+283 LLALFYSPVLAI
-295 WTIIVCMV
+295 WTLIICMV

-385 EHGNPVPAF
+385 DDGEPVPAF
-394 DALGDDTFV
+394 DALGDDSFV
-403 QESELIPKDVAP
+403 QESELIDDDVAP

-432 QFLHRSS
+432 QFLHRSDGS
-439 EGDAKDSKKP
+439 DHEQK
-449 ADTASHDKA
+449 
-458 SKR
+458 

>member
-1 MVDRARTDAA
+1 MGARVRLDAV

-16 GAGVIALRVWTVVG
+16 GTRLLALRVWTVVG
-30 AIIIGIALL
+30 GIVIAIAVLN
-39 YVLGVLA
+39 VLGALA
-46 PVVEFLAVGSL
+46 PVIEFLAVGSL
-57 IAFIA
+57 IAFIE

-70 RKRIPRPVG
+70 RKGVPRAAG
-79 AFIGLAA
+79 ALIGLVA
-86 VILISLCV
+86 VILILFCV
-94 IKVIVPIFVD
+94 IMVIGPIFVD
-104 QVIEVLSRLPDQLQA
+104 QVLEVLSRLPGQLRS
-119 LSTWATQ
+119 LGDWAVQ
-126 VAHDIEAF
+126 VAQDFEAI
-134 SHSSWASGFDSMLQ
+134 SKSSWANELDSMFQ
-148 SVTNVASS
+148 SLANVASS

-161 AGDLGR
+161 AGDVGR
-167 GLFPVLSGFAS
+167 GLFPILSGFAS
-178 QLFIIFLGLV
+178 QLFIFFLGLV

-201 REIATIVGEGH
+201 REVGTIVGE
-212 EMSYRF
+212 ERETSYRF

-233 MVITSFIDGL
+233 MVITSFVNGV
-243 LAFIGLLIIGHPYAA
+243 LAFIGLLIAGHPYAA

-266 MHLIPVLGSWI
+266 LHLIPVLGPWI

-283 LLALFYSPVLAF
+283 LLALFYSPVLAI
-295 WTIIVCMV
+295 WTLIICMV

-365 TGRALVSY
+365 TGRALVAY

-385 EHGNPVPAF
+385 DDGEPVPAF
-394 DALGDDTFV
+394 DALGDDSFV
-403 QESELIPKDVAP
+403 QESELIDDDVAP
-415 TGSAV
+415 SGSAV

-432 QFLHRSS
+432 QFLHRSDGS
-439 EGDAKDSKKP
+439 DQEQK
-449 ADTASHDKA
+449 
-458 SKR
+458 

>member
-1 MVDRARTDAA
+1 MGARVRLDAV

-16 GAGVIALRVWTVVG
+16 GTRLLALRVWTVVG
-30 AIIIGIALL
+30 GIVIAIAVLN
-39 YVLGVLA
+39 VLGALA
-46 PVVEFLAVGSL
+46 PVIEFLAVGSL
-57 IAFIA
+57 IAFIE

-70 RKRIPRPVG
+70 RKGVPRAAG
-79 AFIGLAA
+79 AFIGLVA
-86 VILISLCV
+86 VILILFCV
-94 IKVIVPIFVD
+94 IMVIGPIFVD
-104 QVIEVLSRLPDQLQA
+104 QVLEVLSRLPGQLRS
-119 LSTWATQ
+119 LGDWAVQ
-126 VAHDIEAF
+126 VAQDFEAI
-134 SHSSWASGFDSMLQ
+134 SKSSWANELDSMFQ
-148 SVTNVASS
+148 SLANIASS

-161 AGDLGR
+161 AGDVGR
-167 GLFPVLSGFAS
+167 GLFPILSGFAS
-178 QLFIIFLGLV
+178 QLFIFFLGLV

-201 REIATIVGEGH
+201 REVGTIVGE
-212 EMSYRF
+212 ERETSYRF

-233 MVITSFIDGL
+233 MVITSFVNGV
-243 LAFIGLLIIGHPYAA
+243 LAFIGLLIAGHPYAA

-266 MHLIPVLGSWI
+266 LHLIPVLGPWI

-283 LLALFYSPVLAF
+283 LLALFYSPVLAI
-295 WTIIVCMV
+295 WTLIICMV

-365 TGRALVSY
+365 TGRALVAY

-385 EHGNPVPAF
+385 DDGEPVPAF
-394 DALGDDTFV
+394 DALGDDSFV
-403 QESELIPKDVAP
+403 QESELIDDDVAP

-432 QFLHRSS
+432 QFLHRSDGS
-439 EGDAKDSKKP
+439 DHEQK
-449 ADTASHDKA
+449 
-458 SKR
+458 

>member
-1 MVDRARTDAA
+1 MGARVRLDAV

-16 GAGVIALRVWTVVG
+16 GTRLLALRVWTVVG
-30 AIIIGIALL
+30 GIVIAIAVLN
-39 YVLGVLA
+39 VLGTLA
-46 PVVEFLAVGSL
+46 PVIEFLAVGSL
-57 IAFIA
+57 IAFIE

-70 RKRIPRPVG
+70 RKGVPRAAG
-79 AFIGLAA
+79 AFIGLVA
-86 VILISLCV
+86 VILILFCV
-94 IKVIVPIFVD
+94 IMVIAPIFVD
-104 QVIEVLSRLPDQLQA
+104 QVLEVLSRLPSQLRS
-119 LSTWATQ
+119 LGDWAVQ
-126 VAHDIEAF
+126 VAQDFEAI
-134 SHSSWASGFDSMLQ
+134 SKSSWANELDSMFQ
-148 SVTNVASS
+148 SLANIASS

-161 AGDLGR
+161 AGDVGR
-167 GLFPVLSGFAS
+167 GLFPILSGFAS
-178 QLFIIFLGLV
+178 QLFIFFLGLV

-201 REIATIVGEGH
+201 REVGTIVGE
-212 EMSYRF
+212 ERETSYRF

-233 MVITSFIDGL
+233 MVITSFVNGV
-243 LAFIGLLIIGHPYAA
+243 LAFIGLLIAGHPYAA

-266 MHLIPVLGSWI
+266 LHLIPVLGPWI

-283 LLALFYSPVLAF
+283 LLALFYSPVLAV
-295 WTIIVCMV
+295 WTLIICMV

-365 TGRALVSY
+365 TGRALVAY

-385 EHGNPVPAF
+385 EDGEPVPAF
-394 DALGDDTFV
+394 DALGDDSFV
-403 QESELIPKDVAP
+403 QESELIDDDVAP

-432 QFLHRSS
+432 QFLHRSDGS
-439 EGDAKDSKKP
+439 DHEQK
-449 ADTASHDKA
+449 
-458 SKR
+458 